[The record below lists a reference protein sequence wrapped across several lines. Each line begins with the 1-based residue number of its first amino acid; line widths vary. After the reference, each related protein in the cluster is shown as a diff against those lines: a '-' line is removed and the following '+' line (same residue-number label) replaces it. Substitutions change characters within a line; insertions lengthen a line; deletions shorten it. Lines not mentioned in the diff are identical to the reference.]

1 MRNKRFLST
10 VVATALVATT
20 MAMPVMAAE
29 QSGKVEV
36 DLTTKTGV
44 LRVEVPTEMAIA
56 VDQFEITQ
64 TGAQIASGTFDMTNK
79 SEMAVKVDVTSTVT
93 LGTGV
98 NLVSTYNAAKDSTGN
113 DAWLAVAAKTGA
125 SSYDDAATT
134 DKTEDYYDL
143 TDANANVKT
152 FGDDKTAKQVFYLE
166 KGTGAATYALAVPK
180 DNKASVSY
188 AQFYELTSIATQP
201 TDDSELQAEVDKGDV
216 YAVVTVNAGND
227 KEAVTKIAKGT
238 TVASGTYAN
247 TNTYYTA
254 AEEPST
260 TVTDG
265 KLYVYA
271 SMGTAG
277 EAAGFTYV
285 GKLSN
290 NKDTWTKDDINKIN
304 IAYNITGVTGTKFN
318 EVKTDCTYGLYKEKP
333 ANAAPSIATTSYP
346 MTANTPIDITVDLGV
361 GNLKANGVSKIMDP
375 TGVFDYLSGG
385 YATYDASN
393 QKITLLGNM
402 VDACIAG
409 NVSSVEVIF
418 DDAASTSV
426 DVSLTTAP

>member
-166 KGTGAATYALAVPK
+166 KGTGAATFALAVPK

-201 TDDSELQAEVDKGDV
+201 TDDDELQAEVNKGDV
-216 YAVVTVNAGND
+216 YVVVTTNAGND
-227 KEAVTKIAKGT
+227 KEAVTKISKGT
-238 TVASGTYAN
+238 TVAS
-247 TNTYYTA
+247 TA
-254 AEEPST
+254 LR
-260 TVTDG
+260 
-265 KLYVYA
+265 K
-271 SMGTAG
+271 
-277 EAAGFTYV
+277 
-285 GKLSN
+285 
-290 NKDTWTKDDINKIN
+290 
-304 IAYNITGVTGTKFN
+304 
-318 EVKTDCTYGLYKEKP
+318 
-333 ANAAPSIATTSYP
+333 
-346 MTANTPIDITVDLGV
+346 
-361 GNLKANGVSKIMDP
+361 
-375 TGVFDYLSGG
+375 
-385 YATYDASN
+385 
-393 QKITLLGNM
+393 
-402 VDACIAG
+402 
-409 NVSSVEVIF
+409 
-418 DDAASTSV
+418 
-426 DVSLTTAP
+426 